1 MGQLDMMYVF
11 LKVPLHSGKSKT
23 IGTEITSVVSRDDR
37 REERKIDYEGKREL
51 LEVRES
57 ILPLNCV
64 CLPYTIVYVY
74 QNSLNY
80 LPPKSE
86 FTVSKLCFSK
96 SDL

>member
-23 IGTEITSVVSRDDR
+23 IGTKITSVVSRDDR

-57 ILPLNCV
+57 ILPLNCWLHNCV
-64 CLPYTIVYVY
+64 CLPKLIKLST
-74 QNSLNY
+74 
-80 LPPKSE
+80 PKE
-86 FTVSKLCFSK
+86 
-96 SDL
+96 